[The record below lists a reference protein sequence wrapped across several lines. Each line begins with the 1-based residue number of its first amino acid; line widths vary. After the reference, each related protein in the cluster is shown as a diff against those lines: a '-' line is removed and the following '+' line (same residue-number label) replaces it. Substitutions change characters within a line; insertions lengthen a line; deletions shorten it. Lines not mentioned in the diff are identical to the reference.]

1 MQNTII
7 KNIKFPE
14 GLPVSQRV
22 EDIKKAITNNLN
34 YHYLWRN
41 RFWKDYAAAKN
52 LFSPWSWS

>member
-22 EDIKKAITNNLN
+22 EDIKKAITNNL
-34 YHYLWRN
+34 
-41 RFWKDYAAAKN
+41 AKHS
-52 LFSPWSWS
+52 FVIEVVDVYSK